1 MLTLLLASGNKNKIR
16 EFERLLAPL
25 GDIRLLS
32 LSDIGFKGDI
42 EENGTT
48 FEENALIKA
57 RAGAALGYVTIAD
70 DSGLEV
76 DALGGAPGV
85 YSARYSGMHGDDKA
99 NNRKLLSEMKGQE
112 NRKGRYVC
120 VIACAAP
127 NGDSFTVRGECEG
140 LIAEE
145 EKGSGGFGYDPLFYL
160 PMYGRT
166 MAEISA
172 EEKNSMSHRAE
183 AAAAFCRVFAERRGS
198 HADK

>member
-99 NNRKLLSEMKGQE
+99 NNRKLLSE
-112 NRKGRYVC
+112 
-120 VIACAAP
+120 
-127 NGDSFTVRGECEG
+127 SGEQFSA
-140 LIAEE
+140 IM
-145 EKGSGGFGYDPLFYL
+145 FFY
-160 PMYGRT
+160 
-166 MAEISA
+166 SA
-172 EEKNSMSHRAE
+172 
-183 AAAAFCRVFAERRGS
+183 
-198 HADK
+198 